1 MRLQE
6 LCVHAQVLEDLLV
19 HRLTEVL
26 HVSRLTTVQLPLAL
40 VLRVQSRVGLGAS
53 ILLVSVDGLLHSL

>member
-19 HRLTEVL
+19 HGLTEVL
-26 HVSRLTTVQLPLAL
+26 HVSRLTAVQLPLAL